1 MGDPNG
7 VGPEIIVRTFE
18 DRRMFDFFT
27 IVVFGSL
34 KVLNRIQQLC
44 KTTTK
49 IRLVEEDNKL
59 YKNSINVID
68 VTGGTEFSLNLGQPS
83 KQAGSIA
90 YLSLVDAAE
99 KLLYKH
105 LQVLVT
111 APIDKQTIQSENF
124 RFRGHTEYLS
134 DLFEQQT
141 MMMMVSENLKVA
153 LVTEHESLK
162 DVVDL
167 VTDDVIDQKL
177 TILIDSL
184 RRDFNIAK
192 PKVAVLG
199 LNPHA
204 GDHGVLGHEEQNII
218 HPVILDHRERG
229 NLVFGTFPADG
240 FFGKSHYLDYD
251 AVLAMYH
258 DQGLIPFKTITFGE
272 GVNFTSGL
280 EGVRTSPDHGTAY
293 DIAGKKSA
301 SLSSFRNALF
311 TARDIYHN
319 RKVHQSTMSPS
330 HKLD

>member
-7 VGPEIIVRTFE
+7 IGPEIIVRTFE
-18 DRRMFDFFT
+18 DNRMFDFFT

-34 KVLNRIQQLC
+34 KVLNHIKQLY
-44 KTTTK
+44 KITTK
-49 IRLVEEDNKL
+49 IRLVGEDNKL

-68 VTGGTEFSLNLGQPS
+68 VTDGAEFSLNLGKSS

-90 YLSLVDAAE
+90 YLSLIDAAE
-99 KLLYKH
+99 KLLYGQ
-105 LQVLVT
+105 LNVLVT
-111 APIDKQTIQSENF
+111 APIDKQSIQSENF

-153 LVTEHESLK
+153 LVTEHEPLRE
-162 DVVDL
+162 VADL
-167 VTDDVIDQKL
+167 ITDDLIDQKL
-177 TILIDSL
+177 TSLIDSL
-184 RRDFNIAK
+184 RRDFNISK

-204 GDHGVLGHEEQNII
+204 GDNGVLGHEEQNII
-218 HPVILDHRERG
+218 HPVILDHREKG
-229 NLVFGTFPADG
+229 NLVFGTFPADS
-240 FFGKSHYLDYD
+240 FFGKGHYHDYD

-258 DQGLIPFKTITFGE
+258 DQGLIPFKTVAFGE

-293 DIAGKKSA
+293 DIAGKKLA
-301 SLSSFRNALF
+301 SLSSFRASLF
-311 TARDIYHN
+311 TARDIYRN
-319 RKVHQSTMSPS
+319 RKVHQSKSNSPIY
-330 HKLD
+330 K